1 MHLKRLTVV
10 ARVCNLRAE
19 EVETGRLLARQP
31 SLGTELQAAERLCL
45 SDRKGS
51 WVKPE
56 KQRSGL
62 VSGLHMYMNTLTH
75 AAYKYMYGI
84 LSLTVHSGT
93 LSSQRLRQKDYRF
106 EARLVWAI

>member
-19 EVETGRLLARQP
+19 EVETGRFLARQP
-31 SLGTELQAAERLCL
+31 SLGTELQATERLCL
-45 SDRKGS
+45 KNRRGS

-56 KQRSGL
+56 KQCSDL
-62 VSGLHMYMNTLTH
+62 VSGLHMYMNKLMRAT
-75 AAYKYMYGI
+75 YKYMYAI
-84 LSLTVHSGT
+84 LSLIVCSGT